1 MSYYITYACLTPI
14 SSLAARSPCFWRGKR
29 TGAKKK
35 ITHDTQKN
43 RSSST
48 NPFANLTDI
57 GGVNSIRQFSRSW
70 QRAAVFHEVIPQR
83 PSFAFAPD
91 QEPVQHATAA
101 AEPNHQYARGDV
113 EAGPRASLLRERLE
127 AHDVSENAI
136 GEGDDNDEGGNGA
149 AAADP
154 ASSHL
159 AAGDDHLH
167 EAKRQRSGS
176 DLFRVFS
183 SSAAGGSILSGRQHE
198 RRNSIFEVPPHLA
211 TPDIVGSWG
220 TYRSYGTTLESD
232 DGVSRSSMAHAA
244 DLWRQQQETGVN
256 VPDGQRPP
264 ILVKE
269 VEQEGRI
276 VLAVSGQSTLPQT
289 IMNATK

>member
-14 SSLAARSPCFWRGKR
+14 SSLAARSPCFWREKR

-35 ITHDTQKN
+35 ISHDTQKN

-176 DLFRVFS
+176 DLSGYSRPQQRGAPYYRGDS
-183 SSAAGGSILSGRQHE
+183 TSGATRSSRYRRTWRRRTSSAAGGRTGATGRRSSRTTASAG
-198 RRNSIFEVPPHLA
+198 RRWRMRRTYGASSRRRAPTSLTASVRPSSSRRWSRRA
-211 TPDIVGSWG
+211 GSC
-220 TYRSYGTTLESD
+220 
-232 DGVSRSSMAHAA
+232 SRSRGS
-244 DLWRQQQETGVN
+244 
-256 VPDGQRPP
+256 
-264 ILVKE
+264 
-269 VEQEGRI
+269 
-276 VLAVSGQSTLPQT
+276 LPSRRRS
-289 IMNATK
+289 

>member
-1 MSYYITYACLTPI
+1 M
-14 SSLAARSPCFWRGKR
+14 
-29 TGAKKK
+29 
-35 ITHDTQKN
+35 
-43 RSSST
+43 
-48 NPFANLTDI
+48 
-57 GGVNSIRQFSRSW
+57 
-70 QRAAVFHEVIPQR
+70 
-83 PSFAFAPD
+83 
-91 QEPVQHATAA
+91 
-101 AEPNHQYARGDV
+101 
-113 EAGPRASLLRERLE
+113 
-127 AHDVSENAI
+127 SENAI
-136 GEGDDNDEGGNGA
+136 GEGDDNDEGGNGAA

-244 DLWRQQQETGVN
+244 DLWRQQQETGAN